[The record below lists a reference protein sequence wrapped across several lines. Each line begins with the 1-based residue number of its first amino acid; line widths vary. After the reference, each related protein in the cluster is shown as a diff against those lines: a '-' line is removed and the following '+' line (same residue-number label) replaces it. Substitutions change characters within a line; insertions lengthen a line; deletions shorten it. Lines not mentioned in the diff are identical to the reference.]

1 MTLKESDMSLLQ
13 ILQSLKNKSDC
24 VSVANN
30 PQRILMSITGVI
42 STSSNEA
49 IVEKKVENDLVVTK
63 VSPSVP
69 QEMVGNDDCLK
80 SYFCSEVNFKLSH
93 RILSDLEIQVLG
105 KCYLLIKQIL
115 KEILLIFGEK

>member
-1 MTLKESDMSLLQ
+1 MFQLLV
-13 ILQSLKNKSDC
+13 ILFVIQSLKNNSDC

-30 PQRILMSITGVI
+30 QQRILMLIPAVI

-63 VSPSVP
+63 VSPSVH
-69 QEMVGNDDCLK
+69 EERVGNDECLK
-80 SYFCSEVNFKLSH
+80 SYFCSEVNFKLSR

-105 KCYLLIKQIL
+105 KCYLLIKQI
-115 KEILLIFGEK
+115 